1 MQINIKNDNIAGGGS
16 TSNSTYY
23 LYDNASSI
31 GSYYAWYL
39 LSLDNHCNST
49 PNEKV
54 KAMYIEDVFSPPGN
68 RMVGYIENETIG
80 SDNGYTAL
88 RPVIT
93 LITGT
98 QITSGNG
105 TVNNAYVVKS

>member
-1 MQINIKNDNIAGGGS
+1 
-16 TSNSTYY
+16 
-23 LYDNASSI
+23 
-31 GSYYAWYL
+31 
-39 LSLDNHCNST
+39 
-49 PNEKV
+49 
-54 KAMYIEDVFSPPGN
+54 MYIEDVFSPPGN
-68 RMVGYIENETIG
+68 RMVGYIGNETIG